1 MQRTHVVLLMVGL
14 SAVSATNAGAQ
25 LSADVQAKIAAAS
38 EKTLAETGVP
48 SASVAVVAD
57 DRIAY
62 TQAFGLAHLRPDVK
76 ATPEM
81 AYPIGSISKQ
91 FTATAMLLLQQ
102 DGKLS
107 IDDKVAKYFP
117 ELTRSNDISIRN
129 LLTMTSGYEDYAPQ
143 DYIIPAW
150 LKPANPLDVVHEWA
164 GKPLDFEPGTKW
176 QYSNTNYVLASLI
189 IEKVTGEPL
198 MKFLRKRVFAPLGL
212 EGVVNTY
219 TEREKLKVT
228 GYVSYALAPVREQP
242 LEANGWYVGDGD
254 LAMPASTLLKW
265 DLAIMHQSLL
275 KPESYKEFE
284 TTTVLKDGTDA
295 HYGLG
300 VDVRMRNGHKTL
312 EHGGEVGGF
321 VAENILFPDDKAA
334 VVVLTNEV
342 ASEAASDIAGT
353 VSGLVLAKSA
363 APAEDAFAPK
373 LSGILTGL
381 QTGAIDR
388 SLFTSDCNAYFDKDA
403 LADFAS
409 TLNKLGAITGV
420 EHVRSALRGGMT
432 FGLYRVAFTGGT
444 KVVVTVYLEPD
455 GKIEQLL
462 VVGKA

>member
-1 MQRTHVVLLMVGL
+1 MLGL
-14 SAVSATNAGAQ
+14 GAATATPAAAQ
-25 LSADVQAKIAAAS
+25 LTTETQAKIAAAS
-38 EKTLAETGVP
+38 EKVLAATGVP
-48 SASVAVVAD
+48 SASVGVVAD

-76 ATPEM
+76 ADASM

-91 FTATAMLLLQQ
+91 FTATAILLLQQ

-117 ELTRSNDISIRN
+117 ELTRASDVSLRN

-143 DYIIPAW
+143 DYIIPPW
-150 LKPANPLDVVHEWA
+150 LKAANPLDVVHEWA
-164 GKPLDFEPGTKW
+164 GKPLDFEPGTEW
-176 QYSNTNYVLASLI
+176 QYSNTNYVLAGLI
-189 IEKVTGEPL
+189 VEKVSGQPL
-198 MKFLRKRVFAPLGL
+198 MQFLRQRVFTPLGL

-219 TEREKLKVT
+219 TERDQLKVT
-228 GYVSYALAPVREQP
+228 GYVSYAMAPVREQR
-242 LEANGWYVGDGD
+242 LEGNGWYVGDGD
-254 LAMPASTLLKW
+254 LAMPTATLLKW

-284 TTTVLKDGTDA
+284 TSFILKNGKDT

-300 VDVRMRNGHKTL
+300 IDVNVRNGHRVL
-312 EHGGEVGGF
+312 EHSGEVGGF
-321 VAENILFPDDKAA
+321 VAENVVYPDDKVA
-334 VVVLTNEV
+334 VAVLTNEV
-342 ASEAASDIAGT
+342 ASNAAGTIAGT
-353 VSGLVLAKSA
+353 VSGLVLSKPALPTDADPAFDAKLKS
-363 APAEDAFAPK
+363 
-373 LSGILTGL
+373 ILEGL
-381 QTGAIDR
+381 QQGQIDR

-409 TLNKLGAITGV
+409 TLGKLGALQSV
-420 EHVRSALRGGMT
+420 ERDYVHARGGMT
-432 FGLYRVAFTGGT
+432 GSTYTATFSGGAV
-444 KVVVTVYLEPD
+444 KVSVYTMPN